1 MMIKQKQMT
10 KKELDQVSGGPHY
23 SDFSGR
29 PSVIGKRASR
39 GIIVPDYKVSLTS
52 SNPTPHPAPAFRN
65 VRGVINP
72 DSMKGI

>member
-1 MMIKQKQMT
+1 MKNSNALNEQQ
-10 KKELDQVSGGPHY
+10 LDDISGGPAFVKMG
-23 SDFSGR
+23 DF
-29 PSVIGKRASR
+29 KAR

-65 VRGVINP
+65 SRGVINP